1 MAFKDQF
8 VSRYIAEHANVAGP
22 KVTTSLEFRDNTVL
36 LKIETLGDDATA
48 TWTVDAD
55 RKSLTFNMAAQKGE
69 YATCIITC
77 LGGSVGKALLEC
89 LSNSATM
96 QEIENCLRD
105 KAVLADAATCIAH
118 CFRRRR

>member
-8 VSRYIAEHANVAGP
+8 VSRYIAEHATVAGP

-69 YATCIITC
+69 YGA
-77 LGGSVGKALLEC
+77 
-89 LSNSATM
+89 
-96 QEIENCLRD
+96 QYRD
-105 KAVLADAATCIAH
+105 WMD
-118 CFRRRR
+118 